1 MLIIPV
7 LLSFTLLA
15 DRLDMLYCIFLFATI
30 GLMIC
35 SERVSP
41 VRIPLFCKEMLEVP
55 MQGKRPFI
63 TSFRAYV
70 NIAGAISILA
80 VDFQVFPRRF
90 AKAETYG
97 TGLMD
102 VGVGAYVISNAIVSA
117 EARGKY
123 PPCRYIMF
131 QFLGHHNFQNFP
143 QFQETRTF
151 YVCTSK
157 DMHTFLS

>member
-1 MLIIPV
+1 MDFLALIVPV
-7 LLSFTLLA
+7 LLCFTVLA
-15 DRLDMLYCIFLFATI
+15 DRLNIVYCILIFTAI

-41 VRIPLFCKEMLEVP
+41 VKIPLFCKEMLDVP
-55 MQGKRPFI
+55 MLGKRPFI
-63 TSFRAYV
+63 TNFRAYV

-102 VGVGAYVISNAIVSA
+102 VGVGAYVVSNAIVSA

-123 PPCRYIMF
+123 LPCR
-131 QFLGHHNFQNFP
+131 
-143 QFQETRTF
+143 
-151 YVCTSK
+151 
-157 DMHTFLS
+157 